1 MAVRPAPSSSRT
13 AIFVLPP
20 PAAAARVG
28 LFILLASSTSSSS
41 CRFRPPG
48 VVVAFSP
55 TTVGPSS
62 VSSSSRGRPLAVR
75 VEDGKCPSSN
85 DQRHHPSIPI
95 SRSDQDATLA
105 LLRTIDWDMAR
116 NTSRR
121 NVIRKDDPATPRNDR
136 NRPYCNSFV
145 FGRNMKDPAGGL
157 TYWSAKYPDAY
168 ASLRDL
174 MTKYD
179 PDFYY
184 THITLNKN
192 LRCKRHTD
200 GGNAGPS
207 YIAGFGDYTGG
218 ELLVEMHG
226 GGMPETI
233 LDVGGIFVMFDGKNQ
248 PHETQVF
255 EGERYTLVYYTS
267 DIVSS
272 GGEGSS
278 SSSFVDRSNWKY
290 RGGRARELGFTR

>member
-1 MAVRPAPSSSRT
+1 MHEQKQLTTENCLSNANNGSPA
-13 AIFVLPP
+13 
-20 PAAAARVG
+20 
-28 LFILLASSTSSSS
+28 
-41 CRFRPPG
+41 
-48 VVVAFSP
+48 

-62 VSSSSRGRPLAVR
+62 SSSSSRGRPLAVR
-75 VEDGKCPSSN
+75 VGGGSLSSN
-85 DQRHHPSIPI
+85 QHYPTIPI

-105 LLRTIDWDMAR
+105 LLETIDWDMAR

-121 NVIRKDDPATPRNDR
+121 NVIRRDDPATPRNDR

-157 TYWSAKYPDAY
+157 SFWSARYPKVY
-168 ASLRDL
+168 AGLRDL
-174 MTKYD
+174 MARYD
-179 PDFYY
+179 PDFDY

-226 GGMPETI
+226 GGMPETM
-233 LDVGGIFVMFDGKNQ
+233 LDLRGIFVMFDGKNQ

-267 DIVSS
+267 DIVP
-272 GGEGSS
+272 GEGS
-278 SSSFVDRSNWKY
+278 SSSFVDRSNWEY
-290 RGGRARELGFTR
+290 RGGRAGELGFTR